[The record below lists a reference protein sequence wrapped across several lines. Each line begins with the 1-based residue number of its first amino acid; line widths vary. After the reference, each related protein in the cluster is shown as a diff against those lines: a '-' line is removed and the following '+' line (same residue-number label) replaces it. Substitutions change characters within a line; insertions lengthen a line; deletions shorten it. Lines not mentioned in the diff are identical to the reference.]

1 MVDVTPAIHAPD
13 GLNSQGIHVYDMTN
27 TVQNGHLVGKTYPR
41 GGLIT
46 FAPELATDFSGTSFA
61 THVTKAHRPKQQMAL
76 ETFTDGHGWGT
87 GVTPSSSQSKTK
99 KTHMKTGDSKGEKTG
114 AQNGKEQ
121 LGEGDA
127 ALLSEVLSLRKP
139 RRLYWGESHASA
151 TLPKCE

>member
-87 GVTPSSSQSKTK
+87 RVTPSSSQSKTK
-99 KTHMKTGDSKGEKTG
+99 KTHMKTGVRQRRKNRSAKW
-114 AQNGKEQ
+114 
-121 LGEGDA
+121 EGTA
-127 ALLSEVLSLRKP
+127 RGGRCCVALRGP
-139 RRLYWGESHASA
+139 FSA
-151 TLPKCE
+151 